1 MIIIFCFF
9 TRHGDM
15 LYLIANQADVTM
27 MDTSQSTSSGEPIAG
42 TSTGDTKPANGPR
55 HASIS
60 VVEDEVDQYLQK
72 LDGKIPRKRN
82 EQLWVVIY
90 LFFNLKKNNFIVFLI
105 VSIFASVLHT
115 QLWVVRF
122 YLMHLTMWSTT
133 NHIWIL
139 LGILT
144 IH

>member
-1 MIIIFCFF
+1 
-9 TRHGDM
+9 M

-82 EQLWVVIY
+82 EQL
-90 LFFNLKKNNFIVFLI
+90 
-105 VSIFASVLHT
+105 
-115 QLWVVRF
+115 
-122 YLMHLTMWSTT
+122 
-133 NHIWIL
+133 
-139 LGILT
+139 
-144 IH
+144 